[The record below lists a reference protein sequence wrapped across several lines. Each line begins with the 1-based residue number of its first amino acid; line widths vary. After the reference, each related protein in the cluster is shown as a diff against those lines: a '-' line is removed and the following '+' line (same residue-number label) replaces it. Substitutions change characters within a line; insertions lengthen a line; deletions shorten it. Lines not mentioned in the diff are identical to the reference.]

1 MVIKN
6 TQLKPKFFWVG
17 PMIPSAYLNTWMAA
31 SPAAMK
37 WQKHLVEVLVKEG
50 TDLEWLYY
58 RPDPYWP
65 KGRLLPWLKKLV
77 PDINCH
83 NRQIPFVNLP
93 GYRNLSLKINFRKI
107 LQNIIDTRDA
117 RPLIIITYNVPK
129 WVEDAFSDKSIRS
142 QFICI
147 YLIADHAAPKGAD
160 GYSFLSYD
168 FYQRYI
174 HSDNKHHLDGAL
186 YPQANK
192 PFLPKLHEEKKK
204 TIFLYSGS
212 LGKWGGAKLLLD
224 AMTLIKRDDFEL
236 WISGFGDKIELKK
249 SSIKDKRIKYFG
261 MLNNDQLHDV
271 YQKANVFLNPRP
283 VNIPG
288 NIPGT
293 ENNFPS
299 KIFEYLSWKKPII
312 STWTK
317 GLSPEYRKILHI
329 AEDNPLAFSSAIINH
344 IGIEYEDMSKH
355 EKWFKEK
362 TWKKQAT
369 NLLKF
374 IEKVCHSTSRLKN

>member
-1 MVIKN
+1 
-6 TQLKPKFFWVG
+6 
-17 PMIPSAYLNTWMAA
+17 
-31 SPAAMK
+31 
-37 WQKHLVEVLVKEG
+37 
-50 TDLEWLYY
+50 
-58 RPDPYWP
+58 
-65 KGRLLPWLKKLV
+65 
-77 PDINCH
+77 
-83 NRQIPFVNLP
+83 
-93 GYRNLSLKINFRKI
+93 
-107 LQNIIDTRDA
+107 
-117 RPLIIITYNVPK
+117 
-129 WVEDAFSDKSIRS
+129 
-142 QFICI
+142 
-147 YLIADHAAPKGAD
+147 
-160 GYSFLSYD
+160 
-168 FYQRYI
+168 
-174 HSDNKHHLDGAL
+174 
-186 YPQANK
+186 
-192 PFLPKLHEEKKK
+192 
-204 TIFLYSGS
+204 
-212 LGKWGGAKLLLD
+212 
-224 AMTLIKRDDFEL
+224 MTLIKRDDFEL

-362 TWKKQAT
+362 TWKKQAI